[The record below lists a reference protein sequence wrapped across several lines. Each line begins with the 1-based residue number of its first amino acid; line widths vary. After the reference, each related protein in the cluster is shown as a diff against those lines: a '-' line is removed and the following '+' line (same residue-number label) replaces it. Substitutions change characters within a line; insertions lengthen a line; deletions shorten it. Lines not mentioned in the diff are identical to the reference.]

1 MAEELIEGQ
10 SVNSSEENNIGDVM
24 VVGGGISGI
33 QASLDLAE
41 LGFKVYLVEK
51 SPAIG
56 GRMAQL
62 DKTFPT
68 NDCSMCIESPK
79 FIECSRHPNIN
90 ILTYTEV
97 DRVEGEAGD
106 FRVTLIRKPR
116 YILDD
121 KCRGCTTCT
130 EYCPVKVLDKY
141 NQNLSYS
148 KCSHIYFL
156 QAVPLVTYIDPETCL
171 FLKDGKCNICVGVC
185 KNSAI
190 DLHQK
195 AEKVEIEVGAIILAP
210 GFEAFDASLRSD
222 FGYGKMPNVV
232 NGLDFERILCS
243 TGPYEGEIR
252 RPSDGKHPKKI
263 AWISCVG
270 SRQVIPGGNSYC
282 SAVCCTYIQKQ
293 VILAKDHDTEIEA
306 TIFHNDIRSF
316 GKDFERFYQRTAN
329 LPGIRF
335 IRSYVSIG
343 KELPESKNV
352 TIKYSTTDD
361 GVKEEEFDMV
371 VLAVGLN
378 PPDDVE
384 KLADKFGIELDA
396 HRFCKT
402 NPVNPLET
410 SRPGIFVSGAFRGP
424 IDIPESVMGASGA
437 NALCSQ
443 FLAYRRGKL
452 AKARVYPPE
461 RDVVGEEPRIGVF
474 VCHCGANIGRVVDV
488 PSVVE
493 YACTLPNVV
502 HAQEDLFTCATDA
515 GKRIVEAIKE
525 KGLNRVVVAACTPR
539 THEPLFRD
547 TLREGGINP
556 YYFEFANIREHCS
569 WVHSREKEAATRKAK
584 DIVRMSVARA
594 ALLQPLQEFQLPVDK
609 KGLIVGGGIAGM
621 TSALSLAGQGFE
633 VYLVE
638 KDKELGGI
646 ARRIHYTLEG
656 MDVQAYLKDIIRKV
670 YQHPLIHVSTDA
682 TITEVSGYVG
692 NFVTKV
698 KSGERVRE
706 IPHGIAIIAT
716 GAEEYKPTE
725 YLYGQDDKVLTL
737 LELEEQI
744 AKKEAKVVNAQSV
757 VMIQC
762 VGCRNEERNYCS
774 RVCCNNAITCA
785 LKLKEINPQMD
796 IYIIYRD
803 IRTYGFAEEY
813 YREAANREVKFI
825 RYEPEDKPQ
834 VEAIQEG
841 GKSMLRVTVTD
852 PILGKKVALDA
863 DILALAAA
871 VIPPATNAEITRLF
885 KVPLNPDGFFQEAHV
900 KLRPVDFAADGV
912 FLCGTAHYPKH
923 IPESISQAYGA
934 AGRAATILSKDSVT
948 ASGAIS
954 EVGEDKCIA
963 CGACISVCKYG
974 AIEFHDTPQGKKA
987 RVIPV
992 LCKGDGLCNSK
1003 CPAGAISAKHF
1014 TDEEIFAAIDAAV
1027 PTPAEVH
1034 A

>member
-1 MAEELIEGQ
+1 VAKEPVEGQ
-10 SVNSSEENNIGDVM
+10 LVNSPEGSNIGDVM

-41 LGFKVYLVEK
+41 MGFKVYLVDK

-56 GRMAQL
+56 GKMAQL

-79 FIECSRHPNIN
+79 FIECNRHPNIE

-97 DRVEGEAGD
+97 DRVEGEAGN
-106 FRVTLIRKPR
+106 FKVTLIKKPR

-130 EYCPVKVLDKY
+130 EYCPVKVLDRY
-141 NQNLSYS
+141 NQNLSFS
-148 KCSHIYFL
+148 KCSHIYFS
-156 QAVPLVTYIDPETCL
+156 QAVPLVTYIDPEKCL
-171 FLKDGKCNICVGVC
+171 FLQDEKCNICVGVC
-185 KNSAI
+185 KNDAI

-195 AEKVEIEVGAIILAP
+195 EERIEIEVGAIILSP
-210 GFEAFDASLRSD
+210 GYEAFDPRLRGD
-222 FGYGKMPNVV
+222 YGYGKMPNVV
-232 NGLDFERILCS
+232 SGLDFERILCS

-282 SAVCCTYIQKQ
+282 SAVCCTYAQKQ
-293 VILAKDHDTEIEA
+293 VILAKDHDSEIEA

-316 GKDFERFYQRTAN
+316 GKDFERFYQRTEN
-329 LPGIRF
+329 LPGVRF
-335 IRSYVSIG
+335 IRSYVSVG

-352 TIKYSTTDD
+352 TIKYSTTDN
-361 GVKEEEFDMV
+361 GVKEEEFDLV
-371 VLAVGLN
+371 VLSVGLN
-378 PPDDVE
+378 PPDNVE
-384 KLADKFGIELDA
+384 ELAKKFSIELNSYG
-396 HRFCKT
+396 FCKT
-402 NPVNPLET
+402 NPVNPMET
-410 SRPGIFVSGAFRGP
+410 TRKGIFVSGAFRGP
-424 IDIPESVMGASGA
+424 IDIPESVMAASGA
-437 NALCSQ
+437 DALCSQ
-443 FLAYRRGKL
+443 LLAYRRGRL
-452 AKARVYPPE
+452 SREREYPPE
-461 RDVVGEEPRIGVF
+461 RDVSGEEPRVGVF

-493 YACTLPNVV
+493 YALTLPNVV
-502 HAQEDLFTCATDA
+502 HAQEDLFTCSTDA
-515 GKRIVEAIKE
+515 AQRIADAIKE

-569 WVHSREKEAATRKAK
+569 WVHSREKEAATQKAK

-594 ALLQPLQEFQLPVDK
+594 KLLQPLQEFELPVDK
-609 KGLIVGGGIAGM
+609 RGLVVGGGIAGM
-621 TSALSLAGQGFE
+621 TSALSLANQGFE

-638 KDKELGGI
+638 KDKDLGGI

-656 MDVQAYLKDIIRKV
+656 MDVQAYLSDIIRRV
-670 YQHPLIHVSTDA
+670 NQHPLIHKYTDA
-682 TITEVSGYVG
+682 TITEASGYVG
-692 NFVTKV
+692 NFITKV
-698 KSGERVRE
+698 TSGGRVRE
-706 IPHGIAIIAT
+706 IHHGITIIAT

-725 YLYGQDDKVLTL
+725 YLYGKDDRVMTL

-744 AKKEAKVVNAQSV
+744 AKKEARVINSQSL

-762 VGCRNEERNYCS
+762 VGCRQKDRNYCS

-785 LKLKEINPQMD
+785 LKLKEINPEMD

-803 IRTYGFAEEY
+803 MRTYGFAEDY

-825 RYEPEDKPQ
+825 RYEPDDKPQ
-834 VEAIQEG
+834 VEAVEEG
-841 GKSMLRVTVTD
+841 GQRILRVTATD
-852 PILGKKVALDA
+852 PILGKRLSIDA
-863 DILALAAA
+863 DSLALAAA
-871 VIPPATNAEITRLF
+871 VIPSATSKEISQLF

-912 FLCGTAHYPKH
+912 FLCGIAHYPKH
-923 IPESISQAYGA
+923 ISESISQAYGA

-948 ASGAIS
+948 ASGAIC
-954 EVGEDKCIA
+954 EVNESKCVG
-963 CGACISVCKYG
+963 CGQCQAVCKYG
-974 AIEFHDTPQGKKA
+974 AIELVDTPQGKKA

-992 LCKGDGLCNSK
+992 LCKGDGLCNAK
-1003 CPAGAISAKHF
+1003 CPTGAISLKHY
-1014 TDEEIFAAIDAAV
+1014 TDKQILAEIDAAF
-1027 PTPAEVH
+1027 PALVEAH
-1034 A
+1034 K